1 MQYKKKL
8 IELILAEDEIAFTK
22 WINEQPLIEQPD
34 ILREFKQL
42 VEELIEEDIAT
53 MPEEDVEQIGVLA
66 DNYEEDILDAQVAL
80 LMHEVATEDRRKW
93 IISNIKERI
102 ETNAPNAEAM
112 KQLARLL
119 IEKEKKENIF
129 NPADWDWLEG

>member
-1 MQYKKKL
+1 M
-8 IELILAEDEIAFTK
+8 LAEDEIAFTQ
-22 WINEQPLIEQPD
+22 WIHEQPLIEQPD

>member
-1 MQYKKKL
+1 M
-8 IELILAEDEIAFTK
+8 LAEDEIAFTQ

-129 NPADWDWLEG
+129 NPADWDWLDG

>member
-1 MQYKKKL
+1 M
-8 IELILAEDEIAFTK
+8 LAEDEIAFTQ

>member
-1 MQYKKKL
+1 M
-8 IELILAEDEIAFTK
+8 LAEDEIAFTQ

-93 IISNIKERI
+93 IISNIKEPI

>member
-8 IELILAEDEIAFTK
+8 IELMLAEDEIAFTQ
-22 WINEQPLIEQPD
+22 WIHEQPLIEQPD

-42 VEELIEEDIAT
+42 VEQLIEEDIAT

>member
-1 MQYKKKL
+1 MKYKKKL
-8 IELILAEDEIAFTK
+8 IELMLAEDEIAFTQ

-129 NPADWDWLEG
+129 NPADWDWLDG